1 MPLNWGCKFFYDSLA
16 SVMAIVGILGSVKEA
31 TGGFGTGAGDA
42 AGAAVVSLAGGGP
55 DRVVVVSTPFDDGD
69 VTPSALRL
77 AGTVRSLP
85 ASGSTR
91 LWPTWM
97 V

>member
-1 MPLNWGCKFFYDSLA
+1 MIYDSLA

-42 AGAAVVSLAGGGP
+42 AGAAVVSLAGGWL
-55 DRVVVVSTPFDDGD
+55 DRVGVVVSTPFDDGD

-77 AGTVRSLP
+77 TGTVRSLP
-85 ASGSTR
+85 ASGSTS

>member
-1 MPLNWGCKFFYDSLA
+1 MPLNWGCKFIYDPLA

-31 TGGFGTGAGDA
+31 TGGLGTGAGEA
-42 AGAAVVSLAGGGP
+42 AGAAVVSLAGDWP
-55 DRVVVVSTPFDDGD
+55 DRVVIGTLLDDGD

-77 AGTVRSLP
+77 TGTVRSLP

>member
-1 MPLNWGCKFFYDSLA
+1 
-16 SVMAIVGILGSVKEA
+16 MAIVGILGSVKEA

-42 AGAAVVSLAGGGP
+42 AGAAVVSLAGDWL
-55 DRVVVVSTPFDDGD
+55 DRVVVGTLLDDGN
-69 VTPSALRL
+69 VTPSALWL
-77 AGTVRSLP
+77 TGAVRSLP
-85 ASGSTR
+85 TSGSTR